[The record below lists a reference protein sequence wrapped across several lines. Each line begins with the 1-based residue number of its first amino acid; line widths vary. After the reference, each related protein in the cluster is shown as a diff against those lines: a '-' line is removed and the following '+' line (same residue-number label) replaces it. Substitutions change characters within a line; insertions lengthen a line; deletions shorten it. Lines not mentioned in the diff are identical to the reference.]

1 MEISKHPYKAFIPE
15 GADKLIIGSI
25 PPYRFCHQDK
35 ERLFAT
41 DVNFYYGSK
50 DNCFWDL
57 LSDIQNIKLERINS
71 EEAIKERKQLLVELN
86 AGITDIIVSCTHTD
100 GKSDDKS
107 LKNIVQKDISGLLLQ
122 YPSIKELIYTSKFII
137 SQVNKSCGDHTYH
150 QWNSGKMDGSIKINN
165 KYYSVHILYSP
176 SPNAL
181 RRIKPKKRMERYK
194 EIFIKNE

>member
-1 MEISKHPYKAFIPE
+1 MK
-15 GADKLIIGSI
+15 
-25 PPYRFCHQDK
+25 
-35 ERLFAT
+35 
-41 DVNFYYGSK
+41 
-50 DNCFWDL
+50 
-57 LSDIQNIKLERINS
+57 
-71 EEAIKERKQLLVELN
+71 LN
-86 AGITDIIVSCTHTD
+86 AGITDIIESCTHTD

-107 LKNIVQKDISGLLLQ
+107 LKNIVQKNISGLLLQ

-181 RRIKPKKRMERYK
+181 RRITKEKRMDRYK
-194 EIFIKNE
+194 EVFIKNK